1 MNLCYNVFKENR
13 KGANDMGIFKEK
25 SGKINA
31 TALEEFAMKTPDIMI
46 TCDYDGTIE
55 AINKPDLMEKY
66 KTVSDFFNGD
76 GNREIYEDIIR
87 QVRENGTFAHN
98 IEITKED
105 NLLRLYVFGMNVPSS
120 KKMFFYVKDEK
131 QSLHKEKDLANEI
144 DKQEEIL
151 KSKDL
156 FIANLSHEIKT
167 PMNIIVGMIYFLKST
182 GLDEKQLEYINK
194 LDEASKLL
202 LEMTSGVLSLSQ
214 DNQYAST
221 SFMVDFNMNEFLNN
235 LIDTF
240 KEKASEKGLQ
250 LYTNIEFDDAIDIH
264 ADKSKINQIFINLLD
279 NAIKYTE
286 KGFVELSARKTE
298 ETNVNYKLQFCLKD
312 TGIGIKKEDSLKIF
326 REFSQAE
333 DPTKKTQDGKGIGL
347 AIVKKIIED
356 MNGKIW
362 VESSVGLGSKFYFYI
377 VVDKCSKTLNAN
389 TNVEEKIVKPISS
402 TVRKIENSERRIL
415 LVEDNPLNIE
425 ITKKVIEQ
433 ENYVCDVAEDGIK
446 CIQKIQEVGID
457 YYDLILM
464 DIHMP
469 RYNGYE
475 ISKILR
481 HDFGVAIP
489 IVALTATNVTEK
501 IVQENANYITDY
513 ILKPV
518 VPEELKEK
526 LRIYFE
532 KEENKTESAEK
543 KENLLLVGTDES
555 KVNEIKGK
563 LAKSYE
569 TVLATKEIDVEILL
583 QAGNIKAVVVDE
595 FDDLDKEMA
604 LINTIRCNSNVPN
617 IPIILISRN
626 ENSNLKERSYE
637 VRIDGIVQNNEI
649 EQCAVAV
656 YNILKKVGEK
666 DVLKN
671 QVEKSK
677 TEIENVYNFLF
688 DSMVNLTSA
697 RSKETGEHLKR
708 TKEYMKVMLA
718 KYEDFYKEGRFTNKE
733 MIEEIAMA
741 AVLHDIGKVGIPD
754 EILNKPGKLN
764 DEEYEI
770 MKSHTTIGKEILET
784 TYGNKVSNNIL
795 NYAKDI
801 VFHHHEKYDGTG
813 YPEHLK
819 GEEIS
824 VISRIMCLG
833 DVFDALAN
841 KRVYKPALPYEEI
854 NEYIV
859 SQSGKAFDPKVVNI
873 YTLVKDKM
881 IEINEAYKDKTH

>member
-1 MNLCYNVFKENR
+1 
-13 KGANDMGIFKEK
+13 MGIFKDK
-25 SGKINA
+25 SKKISPVMLDELVNN
-31 TALEEFAMKTPDIMI
+31 MPDII
-46 TCDYDGTIE
+46 LISDYEGNIE
-55 AINKPDLMEKY
+55 TANKGEIVENF
-66 KTVSDFFNGD
+66 KTLNDFFRSG
-76 GNREIYEDIIR
+76 
-87 QVRENGTFAHN
+87 A
-98 IEITKED
+98 
-105 NLLRLYVFGMNVPSS
+105 
-120 KKMFFYVKDEK
+120 
-131 QSLHKEKDLANEI
+131 EKDLSHTIMTQVQEKGIFSQNI
-144 DKQEEIL
+144 DMVGKDSASRMHVTAVHVPSEKKVIFDIMDEESSLRREKELIGELEKQEEIL

-182 GLDEKQLEYINK
+182 MLNEQQIEYINK

-202 LEMTSGVLSLSQ
+202 LEMTSGVLSLSEEH
-214 DNQYAST
+214 QYAST
-221 SFMVDFNMNEFLNN
+221 SLLVDFNMNDFLDGV
-235 LIDTF
+235 IEAF
-240 KEKASEKGLQ
+240 KERASAKGVQ
-250 LYTNIEFDDAIDIH
+250 LYTNLQLDDVIDIH
-264 ADKSKINQIFINLLD
+264 ADKSKINQIFVNLID
-279 NAIKYTE
+279 NAIKYTD
-286 KGFVELSARKTE
+286 KGFVELSARKVE
-298 ETNVNYKLQFCLKD
+298 ETNVSYTLQFCIKD

-333 DPTKKTQDGKGIGL
+333 DPTKRTQDGKGIGL
-347 AIVKKIIED
+347 AIVKKIVED

-362 VESSVGLGSKFYFYI
+362 VESSVGLGSKFYFSI
-377 VVDKCSKTLNAN
+377 VVDKCSKAPG
-389 TNVEEKIVKPISS
+389 KITDVKETYTKPSMS
-402 TVRKIENSERRIL
+402 VNRKMIENREKRIL

-433 ENYVCDVAEDGIK
+433 EGYVCDVAEDGII
-446 CIQKIQEVGID
+446 CIKRIQEVGTD
-457 YYDLILM
+457 YYNLILM

-469 RYNGYE
+469 KYNGYE

-481 HDFGVAIP
+481 HDFGVSIP

-501 IVQENANYITDY
+501 SIKENENYITDY

-526 LRIYFE
+526 LRAYFSME
-532 KEENKTESAEK
+532 SKMIENESK
-543 KENLLLVGTDES
+543 KENILLIGLEADKIQQLKDKLYSSYEVISAT
-555 KVNEIKGK
+555 NEID
-563 LAKSYE
+563 
-569 TVLATKEIDVEILL
+569 IEILL
-583 QAGNIKAVVVDE
+583 QAGTLKAILVDE
-595 FDDLDKEMA
+595 FDDLDKE
-604 LINTIRCNSNVPN
+604 ISIISNIRRSPSVSD
-617 IPIILISRN
+617 IPIVLISRN
-626 ENSNLKERSYE
+626 KNSNLKERSYE
-637 VRIDGIVQNNEI
+637 VRADGVIENSEID
-649 EQCAVAV
+649 QCAVAL
-656 YNILKKVGEK
+656 YNILKKAGEK
-666 DVLKN
+666 DILKS
-671 QVEKSK
+671 QIEKSK

-718 KYEDFYKEGRFTNKE
+718 KYEEFYREGLFTSKE

-754 EILNKPGKLN
+754 EILNKPGKLT

-824 VISRIMCLG
+824 VISRIMGLG

-854 NEYIV
+854 DEYIK

-873 YTLVKDKM
+873 YSMVKDKM
-881 IEINEAYKDKTH
+881 IEINEAYKDQEH